1 MATTEANNILQAN
14 ASSTIEPVRSLANF
28 PPSLWGDRFL
38 SFSLDDSQ
46 LESYAKAMEQPKEE
60 VRRFILNPATDS
72 NKKLSLIYSVYR
84 LGLAYVFS
92 KDIDGELDKL
102 FNQHNSQSYHDA
114 DLYTI
119 SIHFQVFRLFGY
131 RFSCDVFSK
140 FKDCNLGEFKDDI
153 TQDVRG
159 MISFYESAH
168 LSIRGESILDD
179 AFVFTETKLKTMEK
193 TLQGSLEQ
201 QVKHVLERPFIRGH
215 PMVEA
220 RRYLLDF
227 QEEASKYESLHM
239 LAKVH
244 FNYLQLLQKEELR
257 IVSKWWK
264 DLDLQ
269 VKLPYVRD
277 RVPEI
282 YIWASALFL
291 DPYYSQARI
300 ITTKIILFLLV
311 LDDTYDA
318 YATIEELRVITH
330 AINRWD
336 MSAMLQIPDYFKPFY
351 ELMLNEYAEFNKQLP
366 PHDTKNAII
375 EASKKLYLQNLA
387 MGYHQEAEWRH
398 SGEMPSYEEYMKV
411 GLVTST
417 HDVICKSA
425 LIGMGKIVT
434 QEAVSW
440 YESYPKIIRDVQLVG
455 RLTDDVVS
463 VEFERERGPIVSSV
477 DTYKKSFEVSEDI
490 ALEAL
495 KNIIENAWKDINDA
509 CLKPT
514 EIPMDLL
521 STVVDIARMTDVA
534 YRYNDGL
541 TFPERSFKKYITLLL
556 FDRVVI

>member
-1 MATTEANNILQAN
+1 
-14 ASSTIEPVRSLANF
+14 
-28 PPSLWGDRFL
+28 
-38 SFSLDDSQ
+38 
-46 LESYAKAMEQPKEE
+46 MERPKEE
-60 VRRFILNPATDS
+60 VRRPILDPAIDS

-84 LGLAYVFS
+84 LGLAYAFS
-92 KDIDGELDKL
+92 NDIDGELDKL
-102 FNQHNSQSYHDA
+102 FSQLNCQSYQEV

-140 FKDCNLGEFKDDI
+140 FKDCSLGEFKDDI
-153 TQDVRG
+153 IQDVRG

-168 LSIRGESILDD
+168 LSIKGEYILDE
-179 AFVFTETKLKTMEK
+179 AFAFTKTKLQTMEK
-193 TLQGSLEQ
+193 TLQGSLAQ

-227 QEEASKYESLHM
+227 QEEVSKYESLHM

-269 VKLPYVRD
+269 VKLSYVRD
-277 RVPEI
+277 RAPDI

-300 ITTKIILFLLV
+300 ITAKIILFLLV

-336 MSAMLQIPDYFKPFY
+336 MSAMSQIPDYFKPFY

-375 EASKKLYLQNLA
+375 EASKKVLQNLA

-411 GLVTST
+411 GLVTSA
-417 HDVICKSA
+417 HDVVCKSA

-434 QEAVSW
+434 QEAVSCPIAF
-440 YESYPKIIRDVQLVG
+440 YIYMQ
-455 RLTDDVVS
+455 
-463 VEFERERGPIVSSV
+463 FERERGPIVSSV

-514 EIPMDLL
+514 EVPMDLL
-521 STVVDIARMTDVA
+521 STILNIARMTDVA

-556 FDRVVI
+556 FDRVVM

>member
-1 MATTEANNILQAN
+1 MATTEADNILQAN
-14 ASSTIEPVRSLANF
+14 APSIIELVRAVANF
-28 PPSLWGDRFL
+28 PPSLWGDCFL
-38 SFSLDDSQ
+38 SFSLDNS
-46 LESYAKAMEQPKEE
+46 LMETYGKAMERPKEE
-60 VRRFILNPATDS
+60 VRRLILNPAIDS

-92 KDIDGELDKL
+92 NDIEGELDKL
-102 FNQHNSQSYHDA
+102 FSQHNFQSYQEA

-140 FKDCNLGEFKDDI
+140 FKDCGSGEFKDDI

-179 AFVFTETKLKTMEK
+179 AFVFTETKLKNMEK
-193 TLQGSLEQ
+193 TLQGSLAQ
-201 QVKHVLERPFIRGH
+201 QVKHVLERPFNRGH
-215 PMVEA
+215 PMIEA
-220 RRYLLDF
+220 RRYFLDF
-227 QEEASKYESLHM
+227 EEDILKNESLHS

-257 IVSKWWK
+257 VVSEWWK
-264 DLDLQ
+264 ALQ
-269 VKLPYVRD
+269 VKLSYVRD
-277 RVPEI
+277 RAPEI
-282 YIWASALFL
+282 YVWVLALFL
-291 DPYYSQARI
+291 EPCYSQARI
-300 ITTKIILFLLV
+300 ITTKIVLFLMV

-336 MSAMLQIPDYFKPFY
+336 ISAMSQLPDYFKPFY
-351 ELMLNEYAEFNKQLP
+351 ELMLNEYDEFNKQLP
-366 PHDTKNAII
+366 SQGTRNVIM
-375 EASKKLYLQNLA
+375 EASIKALKNLA
-387 MGYHQEAEWRH
+387 IGYHQEAEWRH

-434 QEAVSW
+434 QEAVAW
-440 YESYPKIIRDVQLVG
+440 YESYPKIKLAVELVG

-463 VEFERERGPIVSSV
+463 VEFERERGPIVTSV
-477 DTYKKSFEVSEDI
+477 DAYKKSFEVSEDV

-495 KNIIENAWKDINDA
+495 KNIIENAWKDINDG

-514 EIPMDLL
+514 EVPMDLL
-521 STVVDIARMTDVA
+521 STILNLARMTDVA
-534 YRYNDGL
+534 YRHNDGL
-541 TFPERSFKKYITLLL
+541 TFPERSFKKYITLLF
-556 FDRVVI
+556 FDRVVV